1 MTMTF
6 HGADSIS
13 FGPDA
18 TFSGARVRFR
28 QNEEIFGESEPADFV
43 YRVVSGAVRTARFS
57 SDGKRQ
63 VLGFYL
69 PGDVFGFEMS
79 AAHSFSAEAVSDAD
93 VVTVRRSLVDRAIA
107 ESPAVARAVLQLTAA
122 DLAGAREHAMIL
134 GKKGAGERVAA
145 FLLRLAERS
154 RTGADVEL
162 PMSRT
167 DIADYLGLTIESV
180 SRAFTEMT
188 RRHTIGLPSARHVV
202 LQSRPALVELQAA

>member
-1 MTMTF
+1 MASTLPST
-6 HGADSIS
+6 DSIS
-13 FGPDA
+13 FGQGA
-18 TFSGARVRFR
+18 KFSGVRAQFR
-28 QNEEIFGESEPADFV
+28 QNEEIFGECEPADHV
-43 YRVVSGAVRTARFS
+43 YRVVSGAVRTVRFS

-63 VLGFYL
+63 VLGFHL
-69 PGDVFGFEMS
+69 PGDIFGLEMG
-79 AAHSFSAEAVSDAD
+79 AVYSFSAEAVSDAE
-93 VVTVRRSLVDRAIA
+93 VLLMRRSVLDKAVA
-107 ESPAVARAVLQLTAA
+107 EDPVVARAVLQLTAA
-122 DLAGAREHAMIL
+122 DLATARDHAMML

-145 FLLRLAERS
+145 FLLRLADRS

-202 LQSRPALVELQAA
+202 MRSRSALLELEAA